1 MIYHWLKIFAV
12 INHCGPV
19 CAFDTTQ
26 TIGKYNGT
34 IFFCK
39 EEKVDARCDYFKT
52 GYSCKKSVHIPN
64 EISSF
69 KKATGLHVGIAS
81 AIVLNSPFRLPLRLK
96 L

>member
-19 CAFDTTQ
+19 CAFDITQ
-26 TIGKYNGT
+26 TIGKYNDT

-69 KKATGLHVGIAS
+69 KSYDCIKE
-81 AIVLNSPFRLPLRLK
+81 LRLQ
-96 L
+96 